1 VTSELDIT
9 PEPGA
14 EDVLL
19 FVPSVDWN
27 NLSAPNIVPDY

>member
-9 PEPGA
+9 TDPEA

-27 NLSAPNIVPDY
+27 HLSAPNIVPDY